1 MYTYDYSQNVTF
13 PAGVKATS
21 FTENGTALSSKYL
34 GINAKAADADKLD
47 SHDSSY
53 FAVKGSATGGAA
65 PGTDSQGGHSHSV
78 TINTYSATGAT
89 TVTGVSG
96 STTASKATAGT
107 ARKIGNAN
115 VGTAVACDDI
125 TS

>member
-65 PGTDSQGGHSHSV
+65 PGTDSQGGHSSYQPDWDTDDPMTNIHRGSGDPSRHSP
-78 TINTYSATGAT
+78 NTTRAH
-89 TVTGVSG
+89 
-96 STTASKATAGT
+96 
-107 ARKIGNAN
+107 
-115 VGTAVACDDI
+115 
-125 TS
+125 